1 MLWHSPPAPRRKR
14 PAREK
19 PGRQAKYGA
28 SLTIATADCPYCEF
42 SREDCE
48 LTRLRYTSRMQRD
61 FASADRRTSRIV
73 STLVNGNVTVAGRRT
88 SIRLEP
94 PMWEALHQ
102 ICCREGKAINEL
114 VTEIDRGRAA
124 STLTAAIRVYLLTY
138 FRAAATDE
146 GHRLA
151 GHGTGAG
158 IRPSCCP

>member
-1 MLWHSPPAPRRKR
+1 MR
-14 PAREK
+14 
-19 PGRQAKYGA
+19 
-28 SLTIATADCPYCEF
+28 
-42 SREDCE
+42 
-48 LTRLRYTSRMQRD
+48 RD
-61 FASADRRTSRIV
+61 FAPAADRRASRIV

-102 ICCREGKAINEL
+102 ICRREGKALNEL

-124 STLTAAIRVYLLTY
+124 SSLTAAIRVYLLGY

-151 GHGTGAG
+151 GHGSGCRHSA
-158 IRPSCCP
+158 